1 MQHKYL
7 ECFLAL
13 AKYKN
18 FSEAAEEMYISQSS
32 FSKNI
37 KKLETDL
44 NVQLFNRGSAGVSLT
59 EYGQSYLPYARKIIN
74 LYQQAE
80 RELAQL
86 KSREEAV
93 KVGTIP
99 SAAEYGILDFLIKFM
114 NETGYQCQISTS
126 PSGQLE
132 DELADGQLDF
142 AFIKNCQ
149 NKHFEHLPYQS
160 DQLMVVLPATDPLAG
175 QKSIKLEQLQNR
187 NFILEPVK
195 SRPYQLCLSLCQAAG
210 FNPKVIYTDHYIENI
225 TAFVKKGLGV
235 SLLMGKVIPADP
247 ELKAIPVLPN
257 TTAKITVCYLP
268 KVVPNSGQEAL
279 LKYLQHYCRSLKI
292 E

>member
-1 MQHKYL
+1 MLQKAPSRKPVIPLLISHK
-7 ECFLAL
+7 
-13 AKYKN
+13 
-18 FSEAAEEMYISQSS
+18 
-32 FSKNI
+32 
-37 KKLETDL
+37 T
-44 NVQLFNRGSAGVSLT
+44 VSL
-59 EYGQSYLPYARKIIN
+59 SMFCRII
-74 LYQQAE
+74 ATGPTS
-80 RELAQL
+80 
-86 KSREEAV
+86 SRPTTPAKRMV
-93 KVGTIP
+93 RNGTIP

-175 QKSIKLEQLQNR
+175 QKSIRLEQLHNR

-195 SRPYQLCLSLCQAAG
+195 SQPYQLCLSLCQAAG

-268 KVVPNSGQEAL
+268 KVVSNSGQEAL
-279 LKYLQHYCRSLKI
+279 LKYLQHYCQSLKI
-292 E
+292 EQTQ

>member
-13 AKYKN
+13 AKYQN
-18 FSEAAEEMYISQSS
+18 FSEAAEQMYISQSS
-32 FSKNI
+32 FSKII
-37 KKLETDL
+37 KKLENDL
-44 NVQLFNRGSAGVSLT
+44 GVQLFNRTSGGASLT
-59 EYGQSYLPYARKIIN
+59 EYGESYLPYARKIIN

-80 RELAQL
+80 REIAQI
-86 KSREEAV
+86 KSKEEAL

-114 NETGYQCQISTS
+114 NDTGYQCQISTS
-126 PSGQLE
+126 PSSQLE
-132 DELADGQLDF
+132 EELAAGKLDF

-149 NKHFEHLPYQS
+149 NPHFECIPYQS
-160 DQLMVVLPATDPLAG
+160 DRLMVVLPANDPLAG
-175 QKSIKLEQLQNR
+175 QKSVKLEQLQDR

-235 SLLMGKVIPADP
+235 SLLMGKVIPKDP
-247 ELKAIPVLPN
+247 ALAAIPVLPN
-257 TTAKITVCYLP
+257 TTAQITACYLP
-268 KVVPNSGQEAL
+268 KVAANSSQEAL
-279 LKYLQHYCRSLKI
+279 LKYLEGYRRSLKI